1 MPWLLQL
8 ILHSWP
14 SHSGNVEN
22 SAWPNTKRCLSN
34 SPIFWVDSGWLFRI
48 PMGSQKPNGHVEKTP
63 KFYSFHQATP
73 HGQGHRLRPRSSP
86 RAAQAPVDPF
96 QRLHLSKKSRSQV
109 RIGRPR
115 SMEYGTYMELIWNLY
130 MESIWNSGIM
140 TFIFVNFYV
149 WNGMEWDRIQQKWN
163 NLQNIIRQD
172 PRPKQPKQNI
182 PQIPDAWC
190 RVAKWNQSEAHF
202 LMFRAI
208 PEASCSWFMM
218 VFSNGI
224 GCRTFHYINYQ
235 PQRTSALS
243 LQRLSFRSQVYAKCF
258 F

>member
-172 PRPKQPKQNI
+172 PRPKQPKQ
-182 PQIPDAWC
+182 
-190 RVAKWNQSEAHF
+190 
-202 LMFRAI
+202 
-208 PEASCSWFMM
+208 
-218 VFSNGI
+218 
-224 GCRTFHYINYQ
+224 TFHKSPTRGAELLSETKVRPTSLCSGPYLRHHAAGLWWFLAMGLVVAHSTISIIN
-235 PQRTSALS
+235 LKE
-243 LQRLSFRSQVYAKCF
+243 LQR
-258 F
+258 